1 MLSLGVKNQTW
12 FGSRLTYH
20 APRHFS
26 RSWEYSGELLP
37 PWSFHPERADRQNIQ
52 HKRAHT
58 PSQNQNAVLQI
69 KCSKAALGRLSV
81 QSGLVS
87 ALNISLQYCREPSY
101 SLPLIYCEVF
111 TSKMTNTVYVLD
123 VECIKYY
130 IQKVFQIRKNNLSQ
144 KYFSKVIYFF
154 PVSYCA

>member
-1 MLSLGVKNQTW
+1 MHLGTFPGPGSTVVNYCPHGAFIQKGQTDK
-12 FGSRLTYH
+12 TY
-20 APRHFS
+20 R
-26 RSWEYSGELLP
+26 
-37 PWSFHPERADRQNIQ
+37 

-69 KCSKAALGRLSV
+69 KCSKATLSRLNI

-101 SLPLIYCEVF
+101 SPPLIYCEVF